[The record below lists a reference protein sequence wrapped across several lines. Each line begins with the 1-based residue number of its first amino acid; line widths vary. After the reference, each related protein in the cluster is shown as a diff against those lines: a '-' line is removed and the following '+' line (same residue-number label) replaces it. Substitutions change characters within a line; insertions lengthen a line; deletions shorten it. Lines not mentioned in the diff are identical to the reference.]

1 MTAEKSQTVANRFG
15 FAMGASAVSAKT
27 AEAAG
32 IIQTGVGAMTLADW
46 AIIVT
51 IFGGVIYAANQLVT
65 LHERLLELRAKRAA
79 AGVKGTPAWIAA
91 LAVTGALGSLYAGSK
106 LLWMALA

>member
-15 FAMGASAVSAKT
+15 LAMGASAVSAKT

-32 IIQTGVGAMTLADW
+32 IIHSGVGAMTLADW

-51 IFGGVIYAANQLVT
+51 ILGGVIYAANQILA
-65 LHERLLELRAKRAA
+65 LYDKLLEMRAKRAA
-79 AGVKGTPAWIAA
+79 AGVAPTPLWLSSLA
-91 LAVTGALGSLYAGSK
+91 LAGAFGVLYAAFSFAR
-106 LLWMALA
+106 WAIA